1 MKNYIFQIFTIFSII
16 TLSQA
21 FYNNF
26 RLSKK
31 VILKNSKN
39 NELPIPDIQ
48 KRHLMN
54 SILLKS
60 VYLSCG
66 SLLGGY
72 LSFFYPV
79 VNSDSSGG
87 LVAKD
92 KDGNDVLL
100 DDWLKNH
107 PYPNRE
113 LIQGFK
119 GDPYYIITTDNN
131 NLEKFALNAICT
143 HLGCVVPWN
152 KAEQKFMCPC
162 HGSQYNSEGKVIRGP
177 APRSLALAKIENNNN
192 KVTLKKWEE
201 NDFRDGSKTW
211 WE

>member
-1 MKNYIFQIFTIFSII
+1 
-16 TLSQA
+16 
-21 FYNNF
+21 
-26 RLSKK
+26 
-31 VILKNSKN
+31 
-39 NELPIPDIQ
+39 
-48 KRHLMN
+48 MN

-66 SLLGGY
+66 TLLGGY

-79 VNSDSSGG
+79 VNNDSSGG
-87 LVAKD
+87 LLAKDKD

-143 HLGCVVPWN
+143 HLVCVVTVLN
-152 KAEQKFMCPC
+152 IIQKVKLLEV
-162 HGSQYNSEGKVIRGP
+162 Q
-177 APRSLALAKIENNNN
+177 APRSLALVKLENNNN

-201 NDFRDGSKTW
+201 NDFRDGSKPW